1 MDIMLLV
8 SVDVTSGATTFVG
21 IPRNLVNAPLP
32 PGAAADA
39 SKCRC
44 FPKLLNELYSEAT
57 VRTPSLYPGSGAT
70 AGIGAVRDTV
80 ATLLN
85 HPIDAVLVADL
96 WGVIKVVDAMGG
108 LEITVTEPV
117 HDEHYSDPVK
127 GTIVLDIGKG
137 EQQLD
142 GRLTLAYA
150 RSRHAN
156 RQPEDKDQ
164 QQALYLVL

>member
-21 IPRNLVNAPLP
+21 IPRNLANAPLP